1 MDKKYKIYFLRHP
14 ETLEIRYIG
23 QTSQKPSVR
32 LLQHL
37 NYDNKVSKKA
47 SWITSLKN
55 KGIKPIMEIINSF
68 DSVEECDLEET
79 KLIKEYKENGFRLLN
94 DAPGG
99 KSNAGCKRSQETC
112 RKISEMKKG
121 CKGWNKGMKMPKEF
135 GEAISKRKIGI
146 PSPRKGVFGIVKQK
160 EETKLKH
167 SKNNTGNGNPFYGK
181 KHTAET
187 RKKLSDIGKSEDKI
201 KTSLENLKKIT
212 PEDIKRGA
220 ENRKGWKQKEDVKKR
235 ISESVKRTKALIKL
249 NKQKGQLNLF

>member
-1 MDKKYKIYFLRHP
+1 MDKKYKIYFLKHP
-14 ETLEIRYIG
+14 ETFEIRYIG
-23 QTSQKPSVR
+23 QTSQKPKNR
-32 LLQHL
+32 LQQHL
-37 NYDNKVSKKA
+37 NYDNKVSRKA

-55 KGIKPIMEIINSF
+55 NGLKPIMEIICSF
-68 DSVEECDLEET
+68 DSIEECDNEEVR
-79 KLIKEYKENGFRLLN
+79 LIKDYKEKSFRLLN

-99 KSNAGCKRSQETC
+99 KSNAGCKRSAET
-112 RKISEMKKG
+112 RLKISIRNKG
-121 CKGWNKGMKMPKEF
+121 KKGWNKGMKMPKEF
-135 GEAISKRKIGI
+135 GEAISKRKMGI
-146 PSPRKGVFGIVKQK
+146 PSPRKGVFGVVKQK

-181 KHTAET
+181 KHTTET